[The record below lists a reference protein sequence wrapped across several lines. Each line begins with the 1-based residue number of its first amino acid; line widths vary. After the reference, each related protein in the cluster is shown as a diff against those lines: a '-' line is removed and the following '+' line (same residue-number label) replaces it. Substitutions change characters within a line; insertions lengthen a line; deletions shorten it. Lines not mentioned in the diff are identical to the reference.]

1 MFGIVS
7 TPEDIAKS
15 PQLEFRHWLQDV
27 RHNETGETLR
37 YPGPPYRLSE
47 TPWSIRRRPPL
58 PGEHNAEVYGGLG
71 VPVSELSALQ
81 AKGVV

>member
-1 MFGIVS
+1 VS

-15 PQLEFRHWLQDV
+15 PQLEHRHWLQDV
-27 RHNETGETLR
+27 RHEETGETLR
-37 YPGPPYRLSE
+37 YPGPPYRLSG

-58 PGEHNAEVYGGLG
+58 PGEHNVEVLGELG
-71 VPVSELSALQ
+71 VQAAELSALQ